1 MLINCVVIDRV
12 YSVLFQL
19 HEWIVKFPSVRIVE
33 MFDNRNSA
41 EDFLKS
47 NQVDLIITFS
57 DKDDLSW
64 IKKMRARMKNLFVIV
79 LVEKDGIVSLKKE
92 QPHLCYFR
100 KPLEIN
106 NFEVA
111 INKATDYYRHIKGSR
126 IGNLYVRSE
135 YRLIRIEMEAIEYIE
150 SVENYLKVILK
161 NDKPIITSMTWKELL
176 HNIPK
181 DMFIRIHRNYV
192 IPISK
197 IKWVKSKRV
206 SLPGIELPI
215 SESYLPDVRK
225 FLNK

>member
-1 MLINCVVIDRV
+1 MLINCIVIDKV
-12 YSVLFQL
+12 FSVLFQL

-41 EDFLKS
+41 EEFLKS

-57 DKDDLSW
+57 DKDDLAW
-64 IKKMRARMKNLFVIV
+64 IKRMRSRMKNIFVIV
-79 LVEKDGIVSLKKE
+79 LVERDGTVSWKKE

-111 INKATDYYRHIKGSR
+111 INKATDYYRNMKGSR

-150 SVENYLKVILK
+150 SVEDYLKVILK
-161 NDKPIITSMTWKELL
+161 NDKPVMTSMTWKELF